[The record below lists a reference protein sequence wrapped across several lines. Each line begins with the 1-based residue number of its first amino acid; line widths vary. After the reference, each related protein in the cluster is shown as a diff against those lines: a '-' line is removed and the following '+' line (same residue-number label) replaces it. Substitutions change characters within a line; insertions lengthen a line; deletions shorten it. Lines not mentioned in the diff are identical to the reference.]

1 MSILDKA
8 KGLLGKNRDQ
18 AKGGV
23 DKAADVVDKK
33 TGGAHTDKI
42 DMGADK
48 AKETIDK
55 LPNE

>member
-8 KGLLGKNRDQ
+8 KGLLGKNRAQ

-23 DKAADVVDKK
+23 DKTADVVDKK
-33 TGGAHTDKI
+33 TGSAHTDKI

-48 AKETIDK
+48 AKEAIDK
-55 LPNE
+55 LPSE